1 MNIED
6 WFSDGFESNLSGRYL
21 NLDHLKP
28 LYKIYNEEFN
38 ITKLGVSELGEEIS
52 LVEIGSGP
60 FKVFAWSQMHGNES
74 TTTKAL
80 FDFFKF
86 LSKSHDFKSEI
97 RNFKKEFTLYVIP
110 MLNPDGAR
118 LYTRN
123 NANGVDLNRDAQ
135 NLSQIESVILFNAFN
150 SIQPDLCLNLHGQRS
165 IFGLESGFPAAISFL
180 SPSSNSEQTIT
191 SSRKK
196 SMKMIVGISNYL
208 EGYIKGKI
216 GRYDD
221 TFNQNCFGDFFQLS
235 GVPVILFEAGHISN
249 DYLREETRKY
259 LFYSFVSLFGLN
271 TLTTNIKSYKDYFKI
286 PENKK
291 NYYDFIL
298 RNVFIG
304 NESKKKSLAIQFK
317 ESLVHNKIKFIP
329 ILTDIGALKNKFGH
343 KEIDGNLANVLV
355 NSQNIIEIGSVISVI
370 SNKKD
375 ESLKYFDKNC
385 FEF

>member
-86 LSKSHDFKSEI
+86 LSTADDFNSEI
-97 RNFKKEFTLYVIP
+97 RNFKKKFTLYVIP
-110 MLNPDGAR
+110 ILNPDGAR

-165 IFGLESGFPAAISFL
+165 IFGLESGFPAVISFL
-180 SPSSNSEQTIT
+180 SPSSNSDRTIT

-196 SMKMIVGISNYL
+196 SMKMIVRISNYL

-221 TFNQNCFGDFFQLS
+221 TFNQNCFGDFFQLN

-249 DYLREETRKY
+249 DYHREETRKY

-271 TLTTNIKSYKDYFKI
+271 NLKTNIKSYKDYFKI

>member
-1 MNIED
+1 MKIED
-6 WFSDGFESNLSGRYL
+6 WFSDSFESNLSGRYL

-28 LYKIYNEEFN
+28 LYEIYNKEFN
-38 ITKLGVSELGEEIS
+38 ISKLGVSELGEDIS

-86 LSKSHDFKSEI
+86 LSKANDFKSEI
-97 RNFKKEFTLYVIP
+97 RSFKKKFTLYVIP

-118 LYTRN
+118 LYTRK
-123 NANGVDLNRDAQ
+123 NANGIDLNRDAQ
-135 NLSQIESVILFNAFN
+135 NLSQIESTILMSAFKTV
-150 SIQPDLCLNLHGQRS
+150 QPDLCLNLHGQRS
-165 IFGLESGFPAAISFL
+165 IFGLESGLPATISFL
-180 SPSSNSEQTIT
+180 SPSSNSERTIT

-196 SMKMIVGISNYL
+196 AMKMIVRINNYL
-208 EGYIKGKI
+208 EGYLKGKI

-221 TFNQNCFGDFFQLS
+221 TFNHNCFGDFFQLT
-235 GVPVILFEAGHISN
+235 GAPVILFEAGHISD

-259 LFYSFVSLFGLN
+259 LFYSFVSLFGL
-271 TLTTNIKSYKDYFKI
+271 TDSKINIESYKDYFKI

-304 NESKKKSLAIQFK
+304 NEPEKTSLAIQFK
-317 ESLVHNKIKFIP
+317 ESLVDNEIKFIP
-329 ILTDIGALKNKFGH
+329 ILTEIGNLKNKFGH
-343 KEIDGNLANVLV
+343 KEIDGNLANVLL